1 LIEWNSPQSFPFV
14 SFLLLLTAIVGVL
27 ATMASYR
34 MATALLVVSLVAT
47 VVLHDACVN
56 ADVPAAERTITVCNT
71 QPLGLAI
78 DGN

>member
-1 LIEWNSPQSFPFV
+1 
-14 SFLLLLTAIVGVL
+14 
-27 ATMASYR
+27 
-34 MATALLVVSLVAT
+34 VVSLVAT